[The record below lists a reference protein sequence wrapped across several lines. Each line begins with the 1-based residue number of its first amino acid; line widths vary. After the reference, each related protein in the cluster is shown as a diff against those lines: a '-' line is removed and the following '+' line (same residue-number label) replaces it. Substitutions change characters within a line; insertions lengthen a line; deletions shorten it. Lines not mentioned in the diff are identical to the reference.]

1 MTYVSDQ
8 RFLSRLTWLLFA
20 SVILLVGLTLQQS
33 LKHIEDLYRSD
44 TLNSAIRLRDQFK
57 QSETFLEAMRGQAE
71 ERLRSAPQSVL
82 TRQLYRHIKESPT
95 GIALDHPPA
104 DLPKGLVGNL
114 TGLGPLPPRGSE
126 REARIHLA
134 LSLSPL
140 LSTASQRL
148 GKEIAWVYF
157 TGVDNFLYLYPW
169 HPSSQFRFSPALYGH
184 FYWQDALAA
193 LNPTNSTVLS
203 RPYEDFAGLGTMVTM
218 SQPLYKEGKLI
229 GMISMDLQ
237 LSRLHQQLRELTPSL
252 GGYLLINQYDQV
264 LACSDSNP
272 PPEQSLA
279 PSDNYRWHQG
289 AFQLTQTLSDTPL
302 RLVHRIPLFE
312 LLVALI
318 CQSAPT
324 LLAIAFMLLAA
335 LSSLRS
341 RRLNLQLN
349 YLSCHDALTGAFNR
363 HYLTQQEQSGQLA
376 KQMPVGVILFD
387 ADHFKR
393 VNDRFGHGVG
403 DIVLIRLVQICQQQ
417 LSPSDCLIRWG
428 GEEFLLLV
436 ARCDDARLATLAEQ
450 IRIAVEHYDWRSIV
464 PELAVTISLGYYPH
478 ADSIPLHEAI
488 RRADVALYQ
497 AKGNG
502 RNRSERWQ
510 GDEAQLTE

>member
-1 MTYVSDQ
+1 MTYVSDR

-71 ERLRSAPQSVL
+71 ERLRSDPQSVL
-82 TRQLYRHIKESPT
+82 TRQLYRHIEENS
-95 GIALDHPPA
+95 GGLALDHPPA
-104 DLPKGLVGNL
+104 DLPAGLVGNL
-114 TGLGPLPPRGSE
+114 TGLGPIPPRGSE

-169 HPSSQFRFSPALYGH
+169 HASSQYRFSSSIYTHL
-184 FYWQDALAA
+184 YWQDALAA
-193 LNPTNSTVLS
+193 NNPANSTVLS

-218 SQPLYKEGKLI
+218 SQPLYKEGKLV
-229 GMISMDLQ
+229 GMISMDLL
-237 LSRLHQQLRELTPSL
+237 LSRLHQQLRELTPDL

-264 LACSDSNP
+264 LACSDSDPHPQPNLVP
-272 PPEQSLA
+272 GDHYQW
-279 PSDNYRWHQG
+279 RQG
-289 AFQLTQTLSDTPL
+289 AFQLTQALNDTPL
-302 RLVHRIPLFE
+302 RLVHRIPLPQ
-312 LLVALI
+312 LLVALL

-335 LSSLRS
+335 LSSLQA

-363 HYLTQQEQSGQLA
+363 HYLAQQEQRDQLA
-376 KQMPVGVILFD
+376 KHQPLGVLLFD

-403 DIVLIRLVQICQQQ
+403 DIVLIRLVQICQEQIG
-417 LSPSDCLIRWG
+417 PSDCLIRWG
-428 GEEFLLLV
+428 GEEFLLLA
-436 ARCDDARLATLAEQ
+436 ARCDDARLAALAEQ
-450 IRIAVEHYDWRSIV
+450 IRIAVEHYDWRAIV
-464 PELAVTISLGYYPH
+464 PELAVTISLGYHPH

>member
-1 MTYVSDQ
+1 MPNVSDR

-20 SVILLVGLTLQQS
+20 SVILLVGLTLRQS
-33 LKHIEDLYRSD
+33 LKQIEDLYLSD
-44 TLNSAIRLRDQFK
+44 TANSAIRLRDQFK
-57 QSETFLEAMRGQAE
+57 QTETFLEAMRGQAE
-71 ERLRSAPQSVL
+71 ERLRSDPQSVL
-82 TRQLYRHIKESPT
+82 TRQLYRHLEQLPE
-95 GIALDHPPA
+95 GLALDHPPA
-104 DLPKGLVGNL
+104 DLPAGLVGNL
-114 TGLGPLPPRGSE
+114 TGFGPLPPRGSE

-157 TGVDNFLYLYPW
+157 TGADNFVYLYPW
-169 HPSSQFRFSPALYGH
+169 RPSSQYRFTNAIYEKS
-184 FYWQDALAA
+184 YWQDAQATP
-193 LNPTNSTVLS
+193 NPGRTTILS
-203 RPYEDFAGLGTMVTM
+203 RPYEDFAGLGTMITM
-218 SQPLYKEGKLI
+218 SQPLYKGSTLV
-229 GMISMDLQ
+229 GVISMDVL
-237 LSRLHQQLRELTPSL
+237 LSRLHQQLQALTPKL

-264 LACSDSNP
+264 LACSNSDP
-272 PPEQSLA
+272 HPQQHLA
-279 PSDNYRWHQG
+279 PDDQYRWNQG
-289 AFQLTQTLSDTPL
+289 GFQLTQALSDTPL

-312 LLVALI
+312 LLIALT

-436 ARCDDARLATLAEQ
+436 ARCDDARLAALAEQ
-450 IRIAVEHYDWRSIV
+450 IRLEVEHYDWRAIV
-464 PELAVTISLGYYPH
+464 PELAVTISLGYHPH

-510 GDEAQLTE
+510 GDETQLTE